1 MKRFE
6 KLFFCLLV
14 SLFASGTYSSAQ
26 LATVSTTGQITAE
39 VIPVFSAVET
49 SQLNFG
55 RFAPGPLGG
64 EIILTPQNT
73 ISVMGTVF
81 IGTGV
86 HNAASFYVSGDADA
100 SFSISLPVNPVIL
113 THSSGNAKTMLVD
126 NWNSVPSMG
135 IGTGML
141 KNGYQIVYVGATLK
155 VGTLNDNPVG
165 LYKGSYEIT
174 FDFN

>member
-6 KLFFCLLV
+6 KSLFCLVVL
-14 SLFASGTYSSAQ
+14 LFTVCINLFSQ
-26 LATVSTTGQITAE
+26 ATTASTTGQITAE

-55 RFAPGPLGG
+55 RFAPGPQGG

-86 HNAASFYVSGDADA
+86 HNAASFYVTGDADA

-113 THSSGNAKTMLVD
+113 THRTSSARTMLVD
-126 NWNSVPSMG
+126 NWISVPAPG

-141 KNGYQIVYVGATLK
+141 RNGYQTVYVGATLK
-155 VGTLNDNPVG
+155 VGTLNDNPMG
-165 LYKGSYEIT
+165 IYTGSYEIK